1 METSPQNTWDAL
13 PVSQITPHTGGF
25 VMTTGAQCQYNT
37 LPYNYPNPTPDPYW
51 AAPSA
56 NTYTAAPPGLEE
68 YLSGHLGNILR
79 AEFEMN
85 GQLVERV
92 GILTDVGPN
101 YLVLE
106 ALDHTTLMLCDL
118 NRLRFATILPT
129 AAW

>member
-1 METSPQNTWDAL
+1 
-13 PVSQITPHTGGF
+13 
-25 VMTTGAQCQYNT
+25 
-37 LPYNYPNPTPDPYW
+37 
-51 AAPSA
+51 
-56 NTYTAAPPGLEE
+56 
-68 YLSGHLGNILR
+68 
-79 AEFEMN
+79 MN